1 MSASRVVAV
10 SGLAGVT
17 ALTLA
22 VAVPSAAAPS
32 ARTEVPVRSGSYG
45 YVDELDPDMVGF
57 TVRNRRI
64 IDPRFA
70 IQIECRHS
78 DGTNQSIAYGPTAG
92 DSSRKFRIPRNGN
105 GRVSWHLPDDP
116 SLIPDATAHMGF
128 TFTRR
133 GRPQVTVEVEAQY
146 SETDPAT
153 GERWTSTCYGV
164 RPFRV
169 ARGPLAAR

>member
-1 MSASRVVAV
+1 M
-10 SGLAGVT
+10 
-17 ALTLA
+17 TLV
-22 VAVPSAAAPS
+22 VAVPSAASPG

-45 YVDELDPDMVGF
+45 YVDPLDPDMVGF
-57 TVRNRRI
+57 VVRNRRI
-64 IDPRFA
+64 VNPRFA

-78 DGTNQSIAYGPTAG
+78 DGTNQSIAYGPSAG
-92 DSSRKFRIPRNGN
+92 DPSRKFRIPRNGN

-169 ARGPLAAR
+169 SRGPLAAR